1 MLIDK
6 LNFDVPQSLIA
17 IHPKKPRDMSKV
29 VIVNEDFKIENF
41 KNLINYL
48 QPNDALVF
56 NDSRV
61 LPAGLY
67 GILENKIISVN
78 LNKLIERKKKVIW
91 SAFIKS
97 KKKIIKDNKIFF
109 SNYFFATV
117 SKIRTESD
125 SKLYFLTFNYSYK
138 IFKEK
143 LDEFGKAPI
152 PPYILKKRTPLKSD
166 LKDYQSLLAKND
178 GSVAAPTASLH
189 FTKRLLSRLG
199 KKGIKIIN
207 VTLHVSAGTFLPIRQ
222 KNINKHK
229 MHFEYGYISK
239 KSSSQ
244 INRVKKNGGKIIA
257 VGTTVLRI
265 LESSKDSNG
274 FVLPFKGETN
284 IFIKP
289 GWKIS
294 TVNGLITNFHTPNS
308 TLLTIVFSLLGEKKT
323 KLLYEYAIRK
333 KLRFFSYGDACL
345 LWKKNDWG

>member
-97 KKKIIKDNKIFF
+97 KKKIIKNNKIFF

-125 SKLYFLTFNYSYK
+125 SKLYFLTFNYYYK
-138 IFKEK
+138 IF
-143 LDEFGKAPI
+143 G
-152 PPYILKKRTPLKSD
+152 
-166 LKDYQSLLAKND
+166 
-178 GSVAAPTASLH
+178 
-189 FTKRLLSRLG
+189 
-199 KKGIKIIN
+199 
-207 VTLHVSAGTFLPIRQ
+207 
-222 KNINKHK
+222 
-229 MHFEYGYISK
+229 
-239 KSSSQ
+239 
-244 INRVKKNGGKIIA
+244 
-257 VGTTVLRI
+257 
-265 LESSKDSNG
+265 
-274 FVLPFKGETN
+274 
-284 IFIKP
+284 
-289 GWKIS
+289 
-294 TVNGLITNFHTPNS
+294 
-308 TLLTIVFSLLGEKKT
+308 
-323 KLLYEYAIRK
+323 
-333 KLRFFSYGDACL
+333 
-345 LWKKNDWG
+345 